1 VVAIATVLT
10 GLTFEQRVI
19 AIGFSTEKLE
29 WYGYPT
35 VKKVSENMFTRI
47 DTMHKC
53 DRHPYRQ
60 TPHNGIGLG
69 RAYG

>member
-1 VVAIATVLT
+1 MVAIATVVT

-29 WYGYPT
+29 WYPT

-47 DTMHKC
+47 DTMHKY

-69 RAYG
+69 RASG